1 MPSEPELSAIVD
13 RLIAKGESDDDIQF
27 IIQDYRTTH
36 RLPAPGER
44 ERNMAA
50 QAGINTD
57 PKVASN
63 ASLKDTVKGVGRGVK
78 NALFSMVDPRTY
90 AETSRMLSDVML
102 PTSPEAVTRTLDRGR
117 GMLEFGQRVLS
128 GDPEA
133 GGEALTGLVVPELAG
148 RMMPR
153 VPNAMAATGRGMERL
168 GQSGMVQKAAQAGG
182 IVEAV
187 GSHSPAGVATGMA
200 IAAAPQALEVG
211 GRMLQSGAERLGA
224 TPRVN
229 VPVRSPNA
237 GGKLVRPP
245 ARQTEA
251 QMATALEDVRSAK
264 PEAVELKPYTPADDP
279 LRMEDVTG
287 RSVTGEE
294 IYAARNGRMGAA
306 TLGPPEPAPMAP
318 EGRLVRPAAPASLEA
333 ELASALKDVSSTPA
347 PAPSAVELAPY
358 RPPDVPPRVDLEF
371 VGKPLDYYRTP
382 KPKAGAA
389 APAAPAPVADPAAAP
404 VPDDL
409 QSPIAQQ
416 LLASLAKQEPTAAPT
431 AAADTLAHDLMPP
444 SRSRGSQGAG
454 SAPSATK
461 GLTRN
466 DMEAIGE
473 NPDIP
478 LRRPLTL
485 EEMLTMQQARQSRSA
500 MYREAAARDRQGS
513 VRSQKD

>member
-1 MPSEPELSAIVD
+1 MPSESELSAIVD
-13 RLIAKGESDDDIQF
+13 RLIAKGESDDDIRF

-57 PKVASN
+57 PSVASK
-63 ASLKDTVKGVGRGVK
+63 ASLTDTVKGVGRGVK
-78 NALFSMVDPRTY
+78 NALFAMVDPRTY
-90 AETSRMLSDVML
+90 AETSRMLSDVIL

-117 GMLEFGQRVLS
+117 GMLEFGKRVLS

-133 GGEALTGLVVPELAG
+133 GGEALTGLLVPEIAG
-148 RMMPR
+148 RMVLR

-224 TPRVN
+224 APRVN

-251 QMATALEDVRSAK
+251 QMATALDDVRSAK
-264 PEAVELKPYTPADDP
+264 PEAVELKPYTPADEP

-294 IYAARNGRMGAA
+294 IYAARNGRLGAA

-318 EGRLVRPAAPASLEA
+318 EGRLVRPAAPASLET
-333 ELASALKDVSSTPA
+333 ELASALKDVSSAPA

-389 APAAPAPVADPAAAP
+389 APAAP

-416 LLASLAKQEPTAAPT
+416 LLASLAKQESTAAPT

-444 SRSRGSQGAG
+444 SRSRGSQGDG

-466 DMEAIGE
+466 DMETIGE

-478 LRRPLTL
+478 LGRPLTL
-485 EEMLTMQQARQSRSA
+485 EEMLTIQQARQSRSA
-500 MYREAAARDRQGS
+500 MYREAAARNRQGS

>member
-1 MPSEPELSAIVD
+1 MPSESELSAIVD

-57 PKVASN
+57 PKVASD
-63 ASLKDTVKGVGRGVK
+63 ASKMDTIRGVGRGVK

-90 AETSRMLSDVML
+90 AETSRMLSDAML

-117 GMLEFGQRVLS
+117 GMLEFGKRVLS

-224 TPRVN
+224 APRVN

-251 QMATALEDVRSAK
+251 QMATALDDVRSAK

-306 TLGPPEPAPMAP
+306 TLGPPEPAPMVEPTAP
-318 EGRLVRPAAPASLEA
+318 QGRLVKGSPKPSMESD
-333 ELASALKDVSSTPA
+333 LADALQDVSSTPK
-347 PAPSAVELAPY
+347 PMAVEL
-358 RPPDVPPRVDLEF
+358 PPQVPPPTRDMPVGSYSGVDPEF
-371 VGKPLDYYRTP
+371 YRQP
-382 KPKAGAA
+382 KPAA
-389 APAAPAPVADPAAAP
+389 VPEAAPVAAAL
-404 VPDDL
+404 PDDL

-416 LLASLAKQEPTAAPT
+416 LLASLAKQESTAAPT

-444 SRSRGSQGAG
+444 SRSRGSQGDG

-485 EEMLTMQQARQSRSA
+485 EEMLTIQQARQSRSA